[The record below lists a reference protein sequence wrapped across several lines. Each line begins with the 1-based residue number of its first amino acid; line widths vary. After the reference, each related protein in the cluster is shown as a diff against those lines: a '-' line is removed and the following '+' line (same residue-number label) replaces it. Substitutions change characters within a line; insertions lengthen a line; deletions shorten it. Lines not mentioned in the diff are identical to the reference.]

1 MIKNEAQLLEI
12 LKNIVELGERL
23 DKPVIGTSNVHHI
36 DEHEKLYREVLIAS
50 QKGNPLNR
58 QTIPNTSFGTTNE
71 LVDAFAFLGKEEAEK
86 IVIKNTHQINQMIEE
101 VSPLQDNCIH
111 QVLKEQMK
119 R

>member
-1 MIKNEAQLLEI
+1 MIKNEVQLLVI
-12 LKNIVELGERL
+12 LKNIAELGERL
-23 DKPVIGTSNVHHI
+23 DKPVIVTSNVHHT

-86 IVIKNTHQINQMIEE
+86 KLIKN
-101 VSPLQDNCIH
+101 IH
-111 QVLKEQMK
+111 KLIK
-119 R
+119 RFKRSLL